1 MQNIYVEIS
10 FTILIFLIVLDQTF
24 RRGDGKCLQGIMHDS
39 KCDPEEEMN
48 YSTDHV
54 LHKTKSVTIIYI
66 WISAVYV
73 MTLLCHVH
81 MDKYHIITLLETT
94 DHQNSNMVT
103 YKSFLSVL
111 RKFSM
116 MFTHA

>member
-1 MQNIYVEIS
+1 MASGFRGECMTPNV
-10 FTILIFLIVLDQTF
+10 IL
-24 RRGDGKCLQGIMHDS
+24 RKS
-39 KCDPEEEMN
+39 DPEEEMN

-54 LHKTKSVTIIYI
+54 LHKTKSVTVIYI

-73 MTLLCHVH
+73 M
-81 MDKYHIITLLETT
+81 
-94 DHQNSNMVT
+94 T

>member
-1 MQNIYVEIS
+1 MQNIYVDIS
-10 FTILIFLIVLDQTF
+10 SAIFIFSVVLDQTF
-24 RRGDGKCLQGIMHDS
+24 RRGDGKWLQGRMHDS
-39 KCDPEEEMN
+39 KCDPEESDPEEEMN

-54 LHKTKSVTIIYI
+54 LHKTKSVTVIYI

-73 MTLLCHVH
+73 M
-81 MDKYHIITLLETT
+81 
-94 DHQNSNMVT
+94 T